1 MAKKEKETEVKQ
13 QNDTQFVAELISDL
27 NKEAQHRL
35 AWNLATDLSP
45 THVKNWISTGSEYLD
60 YIISNRPDGGLP
72 EGRIVEIYGPPSIGK
87 SHLAIQICR
96 NAQKANGVVI
106 YIDSE
111 NGTNP
116 ENLAALGLDVSK
128 RFVYVEP
135 SCIEEVFQVVEST
148 ITKIKASR
156 KDNPVVIVWDSLA
169 ATPAKAELE
178 ADYEQ
183 NSIGL
188 AARVLS
194 KSFRKVTQLIGNQ
207 NVLFVVLNQT
217 RIKIGTMFSDPTTT
231 SGGMSLPF
239 HASVRISLVGGGKI
253 TDDSGQVVGINVKAK
268 TIKNKIA
275 LPHRDASFQLIFGQG
290 LSDHEELFDHFREY
304 CEANDCVDE
313 NGTTY
318 KMLGKSGSKS
328 FLVADKD
335 GKVLVD
341 KSFYKKDM
349 KTKIIN
355 NPETSAY
362 YRKMANL
369 IMIKKPVK
377 REEETSS
384 ESSGETDA
392 AE

>member
-217 RIKIGTMFSDPTTT
+217 RIKIGTMFSDPT
-231 SGGMSLPF
+231 
-239 HASVRISLVGGGKI
+239 
-253 TDDSGQVVGINVKAK
+253 
-268 TIKNKIA
+268 
-275 LPHRDASFQLIFGQG
+275 
-290 LSDHEELFDHFREY
+290 
-304 CEANDCVDE
+304 CVDP
-313 NGTTY
+313 NTT
-318 KMLGKSGSKS
+318 KIKIR
-328 FLVADKD
+328 
-335 GKVLVD
+335 
-341 KSFYKKDM
+341 YKK
-349 KTKIIN
+349 
-355 NPETSAY
+355 
-362 YRKMANL
+362 
-369 IMIKKPVK
+369 
-377 REEETSS
+377 
-384 ESSGETDA
+384 
-392 AE
+392 